1 MIERPLDE
9 ITESDVQALI
19 DNDVLEGKRLEYKR
33 ELPDTRGERKT
44 FVQEVTSLSNT
55 QGGDLI
61 YGIEE
66 ESDSGIPD
74 ALYDLE
80 ISDVDEEVGRLDD
93 MIRNGV
99 NPSIPEFEVRA
110 VEVGS
115 DEQVVIIRVQE
126 SFRSPHRV
134 TLGGHDKF
142 YGRSSNGK
150 YQLDVDEIRRAML
163 LSETN
168 AEEIREFRA
177 DRLAKI
183 RGGNTPVEIPTSPSV
198 AMHLIPIQA
207 FTAGRDSQR
216 IGSFDESDVP
226 STLQRQ
232 GRPHQY
238 RYNIDGM
245 MKSCPAEDPSSYV
258 QFYKNGVIESV
269 NSDVFW
275 IDNEDI
281 LRFSAY
287 MFRDILEYTLPNYTE
302 YLQEKDVP
310 LPLFLFISVIEAE
323 GVEMSMP
330 NHMRHLSG
338 ELDREMVLL
347 PEFTIQEYADD
358 HLAAIDDVM
367 DNLWNAF
374 GFPEEIDQ

>member
-1 MIERPLDE
+1 MIDRPLEE
-9 ITESDVQALI
+9 ITETDVQALI
-19 DNDVLEGKRLEYKR
+19 HNDVLEGKRLEYKR
-33 ELPDTRGERKT
+33 KLPGTRGERKAL
-44 FVQEVTSLSNT
+44 VQETTSFSNT

-74 ALYDLE
+74 AFYALE
-80 ISDVDEEVGRLDD
+80 ISDADAEEGRLDNI
-93 MIRNGV
+93 IRNGV

-110 VEVGS
+110 VEVDN
-115 DEQVVIIRVQE
+115 DEHVVIIRVQE

-134 TLGGHDKF
+134 THGGHDKF

-150 YQLDVDEIRRAML
+150 YPLDVDEIRREML

-183 RGGNTPVEIPTSPSV
+183 RGGNTPVEITTSPSV
-198 AMHLIPIQA
+198 ALHLIPLQA
-207 FTAGRDSQR
+207 YTAGRDSQR
-216 IGSFDESDVP
+216 IGLFDESEVP
-226 STLQRQ
+226 GTLQRTP
-232 GRPHQY
+232 RPHQH
-238 RYNIDGM
+238 RHNIDGM
-245 MKSCPAEDPSSYV
+245 VKSCPANDDPYSYV
-258 QFYKNGVIESV
+258 QVYKNGIIESV
-269 NSDVFW
+269 NSNIFRDDDGV
-275 IDNEDI
+275 
-281 LRFSAY
+281 LKFSAY
-287 MFRDILEYTLPNYTE
+287 GFRDRLEYTLPDYTE
-302 YLQEKDVP
+302 YLQENGVP

-323 GVEMSMP
+323 GVEVSMP

-347 PEFTIQEYADD
+347 PEFTIQEYVEDYPNT
-358 HLAAIDDVM
+358 IDNVM

-374 GFPEEIDQ
+374 GFSEEIDQ